1 MAKHPWRAAGCIAGV
16 LLLTALLAAI
26 PAGRRPFWSSDEARF
41 ALLAQDTLE
50 HGRWLVAELRGRDY
64 LNKPQLYFWLIALV
78 SLPFGRVTEL
88 SAALPGILAAVAA
101 VGGVIA
107 IGRRLWGWPTGAI
120 AGLILATTPLHFDMA
135 HQVLPDVMLSAC
147 LVWALY
153 FLVSAAGSGW
163 PLAPVVGF
171 YACLTVALL
180 SKGPQALAGVAAA
193 AVAVAFTD
201 GVATLRRLRPA
212 LGLGAMLVV
221 AAALWI
227 VPYQLHSA
235 GRFGHQVVGGHYV
248 TWYMLGSLL
257 ARLEGL
263 TEAVPAFLP
272 WTVLMAAAP
281 FWWRQSPEPARRR
294 VVLWTATM
302 WMLIGLSGTFRSR
315 YVLPV
320 LPGLALLTAEVVTAP
335 VTARAARAL
344 RWAALA
350 CAAVVVVIAV
360 VAGLPAAQ
368 RLIEP
373 ALTPEDRTYLPS
385 AAAERTAMALLALA
399 GAAALVLGVRRRA
412 ARIGAVGLG
421 LAMAGILVLEGL
433 TYPVRYTRAFDIRP
447 LAATAAAGLPRDGV
461 VFGHPDLRLSYDVY
475 LARRVLELPAEA
487 DVRARLA
494 GDPSA
499 RVIMPAAKW
508 EALAPGADSTWRV
521 LASANLRER
530 PMVVVGRGTP

>member
-1 MAKHPWRAAGCIAGV
+1 RTRAARWRWPRAATCWRPAGWPWPARAPRWRPTRASGPPTWAWRAPRRTRPDRPAARVVYAARMAKHPWRAAGCIAGV

-193 AVAVAFTD
+193 AVAVTFTD

-272 WTVLMAAAP
+272 WTVLLAAAP
-281 FWWRQSPEPARRR
+281 FWWRQSPDPARRR
-294 VVLWTATM
+294 IV
-302 WMLIGLSGTFRSR
+302 
-315 YVLPV
+315 
-320 LPGLALLTAEVVTAP
+320 
-335 VTARAARAL
+335 
-344 RWAALA
+344 
-350 CAAVVVVIAV
+350 
-360 VAGLPAAQ
+360 
-368 RLIEP
+368 
-373 ALTPEDRTYLPS
+373 
-385 AAAERTAMALLALA
+385 
-399 GAAALVLGVRRRA
+399 
-412 ARIGAVGLG
+412 
-421 LAMAGILVLEGL
+421 
-433 TYPVRYTRAFDIRP
+433 
-447 LAATAAAGLPRDGV
+447 
-461 VFGHPDLRLSYDVY
+461 
-475 LARRVLELPAEA
+475 
-487 DVRARLA
+487 
-494 GDPSA
+494 
-499 RVIMPAAKW
+499 
-508 EALAPGADSTWRV
+508 
-521 LASANLRER
+521 
-530 PMVVVGRGTP
+530 

>member
-41 ALLAQDTLE
+41 ALLAQDALE

-88 SAALPGILAAVAA
+88 SAAIPGILAAVAA

-107 IGRRLWGWPTGAI
+107 IGARLWGWTTGAI
-120 AGLILATTPLHFDMA
+120 AGLVLATTPLHFDMA

-153 FLVSAAGSGW
+153 FLVTAAGSGW
-163 PLAPVVGF
+163 SVAPVAGF

-193 AVAVAFTD
+193 GVAVAFTD
-201 GVATLRRLRPA
+201 GAATLRRLRPV

-272 WTVLMAAAP
+272 WTVLLAAAP
-281 FWWRQSPEPARRR
+281 FWWRQSPDPARRR

-320 LPGLALLTAEVVTAP
+320 LPGLALLTADVVTAP

-344 RWAALA
+344 RWAAVA
-350 CAAVVVVIAV
+350 CAAVVVVIALV
-360 VAGLPAAQ
+360 VGLPAVQ
-368 RLIEP
+368 GLIEP

-385 AAAERTAMALLALA
+385 AASERTAMALLALA
-399 GAAALVLGVRRRA
+399 GAAALVLGGRRRA
-412 ARIGAVGLG
+412 AWIGAVGLG
-421 LAMAGILVLEGL
+421 LAMAGILAVEGL

-475 LARRVLELPAEA
+475 LARRVIELPTEA
-487 DVRARLA
+487 NVRARLA
-494 GDPSA
+494 ADASA
-499 RVIMPAAKW
+499 RVIMPAAQW
-508 EALAPGADSTWRV
+508 EALAPSLDSTWQV

-530 PMVVVGRGTP
+530 AMVVVGRRAP